1 MYEERFGLTG
11 RPFALTPDP
20 DFWFESGTHRRAMAY
35 LSYGLNQA
43 EGFVVITGEVGSG
56 KTTLLRRLM
65 AAVDAD
71 RMRVVSLVSTQLGAD
86 DTLRAVAGELGV
98 AGGDKAAVIAGTTR
112 ALQDEARD
120 GRRVLLIVDEAQNL
134 SLDAVEELRMLSNI
148 QLGPDPLVQI
158 VLVGQPELRERLSAD
173 PAMEQ
178 VRQRVIATHH
188 LGPMEADEVGPYLR
202 HRLTT
207 VGWTGRPEFTDDA
220 VARMD
225 RWAGG
230 LPRLLNM
237 LAQRVLM
244 AAAIADTDTIEQEL
258 VERVVADLGRDDA
271 AALTVTAH
279 SADAPDTARL
289 QALEARVEAQDRVL
303 RQVLTLLIDW
313 LQPEPASAERLRG
326 VA

>member
-1 MYEERFGLTG
+1 MYEDRFGLTG

-43 EGFVVITGEVGSG
+43 EGFVVITGEIGSG

-65 AAVDAD
+65 ASLDAD

-86 DTLRAVAGELGV
+86 DTLRSVAGELGV
-98 AGGDKAAVIAGTTR
+98 GGGDKAAVIASTTR
-112 ALQDEARD
+112 ALQNEARE

-134 SLDAVEELRMLSNI
+134 ALDAVEELRMLSNI

-158 VLVGQPELRERLSAD
+158 VLVGQPELRERLNAD

-202 HRLTT
+202 HRLSI
-207 VGWTGRPEFTDDA
+207 VGWTGRPEFKDDA
-220 VARMD
+220 VARID

-230 LPRLLNM
+230 LPRLVNV
-237 LAQRVLM
+237 LAQRIMM
-244 AAAIADTDTIEQEL
+244 AAAIDDTDTINEEL
-258 VERVVADLGRDDA
+258 VERVVADLGRDDVA
-271 AALTVTAH
+271 ASASTRSSTVDETAG
-279 SADAPDTARL
+279 L

-313 LQPEPASAERLRG
+313 LQPEPASTERLRG